1 MDIQTLIQLCNY
13 YSIGSPTIPPEQV
26 LGGLVHRLYRVRTTR
41 GQFAVKLLRADALAE
56 PGFRE
61 RLQLG
66 ERVAAAMK
74 AAGLPAVA
82 ALEVDGENLCEVGEA
97 MFLVY
102 PWIEGRML
110 SASET
115 RPSHASRIGPILGQM
130 HRLPLDVVEQNPPV
144 AQAFT
149 DTEWAELVE
158 RAHQAGASWAE
169 ALQAALPELA
179 RWGQIY
185 AQAQQELAGKWALS
199 HGDLHQQ
206 NVLWT
211 GDNTPWIIDWES
223 AGLQQPAKE
232 ALVCALEWSGFVE
245 GEPDIPAFRAFLQ
258 AYRQE
263 HPLSTEEAL
272 HGLDA
277 CFGNWL
283 GWLRFCAQRALD
295 TTTVDPQAR
304 AEAAHQVT
312 GTLATIRRVE
322 GILPTLRRACE
333 EM

>member
-1 MDIQTLIQLCNY
+1 MNEQILYDF
-13 YSIGSPTIPPEQV
+13 YSLGTPTTPPERV
-26 LGGLVHRLYRVRTTR
+26 LGGLVHHLYRVRTTQ
-41 GQFAVKLLRADALAE
+41 GQFAIKLLSADALAE

-82 ALEVDGENLCEVGEA
+82 ALEVDGKFLYEA
-97 MFLVY
+97 GGQTFLVY
-102 PWIEGRML
+102 PWIEGRMR

-115 RPSHASRIGPILGQM
+115 GPSQASQIGAILRQM
-130 HRLPLDVVEQNPPV
+130 HRLPLDVVEQNLPV

-211 GDNTPWIIDWES
+211 DDNTPWIIDWES

-232 ALVCALEWSGFVE
+232 AVVCALEWSGFVE
-245 GEPDIPAFRAFLQ
+245 GEPDLPTFRAFLQ
-258 AYRQE
+258 AYHQE
-263 HPLSTEEAL
+263 HLLSTEEAL
-272 HGLDA
+272 YGLDA

-304 AEAAHQVT
+304 GEAAHQVT

-322 GILPTLRRACE
+322 GILPALRDACRIGATS
-333 EM
+333 